1 MLKRAAKLAVKVIA
15 ALVILCLAGTGILLA
30 VLWREHKTEVVLPK
44 PTGPYA
50 VGRTIFT
57 WSYNKSSNNKSV
69 NNSARE
75 GPDSSVAAREVVVW
89 IWYPAAQAGTAKT
102 VDYLPTEWRL
112 ALAQYSGIIMSDFL
126 TRDLSLVKVHSLA
139 DREVSADQPSYP
151 VVIMRAGGGALSANY
166 TALAEDLA
174 SHGYVV
180 AGIDAPYRTSV
191 VVLPQGRII
200 VRPSQNDPDNLT
212 PVQANSLINRL
223 LPMWVDDIEFV
234 TSQLERLNAADP
246 SGKFTGRLDMKRL
259 GIFGHSFGGA
269 QGLEFCHD
277 DPRCQA
283 GIDLDGEP
291 FGRVVRDGL
300 KQPFMI
306 LLSDHSHEA
315 ADAAHKEILANL
327 QSIYDRLPDGGY
339 FITIRGANH
348 FSFSDQML
356 VKCPLFIPLMRIA
369 GLGRLDG
376 RRGLAITAE
385 YVHTFFD
392 VYLKGKPRN
401 AITELSTRYPEVS
414 VEQR

>member
-1 MLKRAAKLAVKVIA
+1 MLKRVAKLAVKVIA
-15 ALVILCLAGTGILLA
+15 ALVILSLAVTGILLA
-30 VLWREHKTEVVLPK
+30 VLWHEHKTEVVLPM

-50 VGRTIFT
+50 VGRTTFT
-57 WSYNKSSNNKSV
+57 WSYNKSSNNKSLD
-69 NNSARE
+69 NNARE
-75 GPDSSVAAREVVVW
+75 ESDSSVAAREVVVW

-102 VDYLPTEWRL
+102 VDYLPPEWRS
-112 ALAQYSGIIMSDFL
+112 ALARYSGIIMSDFF

-166 TALAEDLA
+166 TALAEDLV

-200 VRPSQNDPDNLT
+200 VRPPQNDPDNLT
-212 PVQANSLINRL
+212 PVQANTLINRL
-223 LPMWVDDIEFV
+223 LPMWVDDIGFV
-234 TSQLERLNAADP
+234 VSQLERLNAEDP
-246 SGKFTGRLDMKRL
+246 FGRFTGRLDMKHL
-259 GIFGHSFGGA
+259 GMFGHSFGGA

-291 FGRVVRDGL
+291 FGSVVRDGL

-306 LLSDHSHEA
+306 LLSDHSHDA

-327 QSIYDRLPDGGY
+327 RSIYDRLPDGGY
-339 FITIRGANH
+339 FITVRGANH

-356 VKCPLFIPLMRIA
+356 IKCPLFIPLMRIA

-392 VYLKGKPRN
+392 IYLKGKPRN
-401 AITELSTRYPEVS
+401 VITELSTRYPEVS
-414 VEQR
+414 VEQH